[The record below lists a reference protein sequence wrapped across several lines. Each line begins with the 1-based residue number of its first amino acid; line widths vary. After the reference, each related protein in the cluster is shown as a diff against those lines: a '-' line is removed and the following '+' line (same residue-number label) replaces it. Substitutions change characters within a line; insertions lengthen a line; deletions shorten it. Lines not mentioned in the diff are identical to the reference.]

1 MFYLLIVFL
10 AAAGGAIYFFFFV
23 QNVPGAKEER
33 LGALEPLPPD
43 LGVWKEDESSPEA
56 VAATK
61 EGLIREVRF
70 FFEEGRGRLL
80 KQSRYRSRETS
91 TIVRTDPDEIV
102 KRRRLRA

>member
-10 AAAGGAIYFFFFV
+10 AAAGGAVYFFFFV

-43 LGVWKEDESSPEA
+43 LGVWKADESSPEA
-56 VAATK
+56 QAAQK
-61 EGLIREVRF
+61 AGLVREVRF
-70 FFEEGRGRLL
+70 FFEEGKERLL
-80 KQSRYRSRETS
+80 KQSRYRSRETKE
-91 TIVRTDPDEIV
+91 IVRTDSDEVV